1 MAGTYSKEWR
11 VTREDGTVATR
22 SNTWSPPGSHPVGY
36 GVKVITDG
44 GRLIRIEGD
53 DDNPITQG
61 RVNAMNL
68 ALREYTYSP
77 DRVIYP
83 MKRAYEDRGKMKWER
98 TTWDEALDTI
108 CEKVRYYQTTYG
120 PESIV
125 CFGGTGREACI
136 FYYALTFSVLQSP
149 NCCYTQSGWS
159 CYGPRCSIA
168 DYVLG
173 AGYPELDYAG
183 HLPGRFEDPAYKLS
197 KWVVVWGKEPLPSN
211 GDGFFGHVL
220 VDMMKLGTHLIS
232 IDPRITWPGSRNG
245 NINVQLR
252 PQTDTCMALG
262 IMNLMF
268 QNDEYDHE
276 FVEQWIY
283 GLDELNARAAEYPVE
298 KVAEITTV
306 DVATIE
312 RVAHIL
318 GTERPIGW
326 AWGLAFDQNKNGV
339 QLSQAMILLAAMT
352 GSIDTPVV

>member
-61 RVNAMNL
+61 RVNALNL

-232 IDPRITWPGSRNG
+232 VDPRITWPGSRNG

-252 PQTDTCMALG
+252 PQTDTCFALG
-262 IMNLMF
+262 VMNLMF
-268 QNDEYDHE
+268 QNDEYD
-276 FVEQWIY
+276 
-283 GLDELNARAAEYPVE
+283 R
-298 KVAEITTV
+298 
-306 DVATIE
+306 
-312 RVAHIL
+312 
-318 GTERPIGW
+318 
-326 AWGLAFDQNKNGV
+326 
-339 QLSQAMILLAAMT
+339 
-352 GSIDTPVV
+352 